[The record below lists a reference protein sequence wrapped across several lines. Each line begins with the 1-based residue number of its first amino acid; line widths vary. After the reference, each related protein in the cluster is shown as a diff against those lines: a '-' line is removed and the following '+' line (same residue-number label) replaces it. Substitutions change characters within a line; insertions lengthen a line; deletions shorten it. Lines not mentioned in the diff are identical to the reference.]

1 MKLFELKKREGIFAL
16 IGIIVAAIVYSEST
30 GDDCECHIASAKAD
44 RALALADSALK
55 KQEQIERWLFEPA
68 LSDSTLDD
76 LHVQWKTGE
85 GK

>member
-44 RALALADSALK
+44 RAIAIAESTAARLD
-55 KQEQIERWLFEPA
+55 EMERWLFEPA